1 MYTDKRLHQLWM
13 NCQYRQRYQPVGELI
28 VPLREKLSDNKDKQ
42 LAQINAIW
50 TEIVGTDLADLAFP
64 YALHSDILIISV
76 TSPAVKFTV
85 EQIYRQ
91 AILEQIREQTGK
103 RIREIKCTLNAS
115 RSH

>member
-1 MYTDKRLHQLWM
+1 MINSIWADV
-13 NCQYRQRYQPVGELI
+13 VG
-28 VPLREKLSDNKDKQ
+28 PDLS
-42 LAQINAIW
+42 
-50 TEIVGTDLADLAFP
+50 DLAFP
-64 YALHSDILIISV
+64 YALHSDILVISV

-103 RIREIKCTLNAS
+103 RIREIKCTLTTN

>member
-13 NCQYRQRYQPVGELI
+13 NCQYRQRYQPVSELI
-28 VPLREKLSDNKDKQ
+28 VPFREKLSDRKNKQ
-42 LAQINAIW
+42 LAQINSIW
-50 TEIVGTDLADLAFP
+50 TDIVGPDLADLAFP
-64 YALHSDILIISV
+64 YALNSDILIISV
-76 TSPAVKFTV
+76 ASSAVKFTV

-103 RIREIKCTLNAS
+103 RIREIKCTLNPS